1 MVHPVGDRMAA
12 FIAAARDRE
21 YDAAVIGEAKRC
33 LVDWVGVAM
42 GAVDEPVSR
51 ATVETALSW
60 RAEGRGR
67 IFRGPLTTPALA
79 ALCNGTM
86 GHAFDFD
93 DTRGHAPS
101 HLGSP
106 TWSAVLALAGELDCD
121 GATALNAFITGYEI
135 SAVLGDGNF
144 GNRMQAAGFHPTS
157 VFGRLSAAA
166 AASVLLGHDAEQA
179 GHALGVAA
187 TTAGGLTTSFGTM
200 GKPLHSGRAAMDG
213 ILAAQ
218 LASRGFAAA
227 RHAFD
232 TAGGFADTFV
242 QTEHFEFSGLA
253 FTAGQSLF
261 DNSYKPYACGKLIHP
276 HIDAAR
282 KLRDAVAG
290 RAVAHIR
297 CQVAEISTRLVGKP
311 LPVTSLEGKFSV
323 AFCIALALEGHPVM
337 PRDFAPDRVG
347 DPRLRALME
356 RVELSVNPALERYAS
371 ILDITLEDGDILHA
385 EVPRSLGNP
394 DNPMSREDIDAKFH
408 ALVEPVLGDR
418 AAALHDALVTV
429 EEPGKLSR
437 VLDLIA

>member
-1 MVHPVGDRMAA
+1 MANIAGDRMET
-12 FIAAARDRE
+12 FIAAAKDRH
-21 YDAAVIGEAKRC
+21 YDDAVIGEAKRC
-33 LVDWVGVAM
+33 LVDWVGVAL

-60 RAEGRGR
+60 RAEGSGR

-101 HLGSP
+101 HLSSP
-106 TWSAVLALAGELDCD
+106 TWSAILAMAGEGGID
-121 GATALNAFITGYEI
+121 GVLALNAFITGYEVA
-135 SAVLGDGNF
+135 AVLGDNNF
-144 GNRMQAAGFHPTS
+144 GYRMQAAGFHPTS
-157 VFGRLSAAA
+157 VFGRLSASA

-232 TAGGFADTFV
+232 AAGGFADTFL
-242 QTEHFEFSGLA
+242 QTEHFDFDGLE

-290 RAVAHIR
+290 RKIARIH
-297 CQVAEISTRLVGKP
+297 CQVAEISTKLVGKP

-323 AFCIALALEGHPVM
+323 AFCIALALEGYPVM
-337 PRDFAPDRVG
+337 PRDFALDRVG
-347 DPRLRALME
+347 DPTLRALTA
-356 RVELSVNPALERYAS
+356 RAELSVNPALGRYAS
-371 ILDITLEDGDILHA
+371 ILDITLEDGETLHA
-385 EVPRSLGNP
+385 EVSQSLGTP
-394 DNPMSREDIDAKFH
+394 DNPMSWDDINAKFH
-408 ALVEPVLGDR
+408 ALVEPVLGPR
-418 AAALHDALVTV
+418 SAELHDALVTI